1 MIPDTVVLQGMRFH
15 TRVGVLPHEAQ
26 LPQPME
32 VDLSVTV
39 DDAMRP
45 PNVVDYVALYAAVAE
60 VMATPHISYLEEAAE
75 RIASAALLVKGVRTA
90 TVSVRKPHVPL
101 PGPVDFAQVSIT
113 RERNG

>member
-1 MIPDTVVLQGMRFH
+1 MIRDTVVLRGMRFH

-39 DDAMRP
+39 DDVMRP

-101 PGPVDFAQVSIT
+101 PGPVEFAQVSIT